1 MDNSFNVTQIKQ
13 IKQIKQILLAFGE
26 RLPHKKLSV
35 KSVKS
40 V

>member
-1 MDNSFNVTQIKQ
+1 MDNSFNVTQIAQ
-13 IKQIKQILLAFGE
+13 ITQILLAFGE